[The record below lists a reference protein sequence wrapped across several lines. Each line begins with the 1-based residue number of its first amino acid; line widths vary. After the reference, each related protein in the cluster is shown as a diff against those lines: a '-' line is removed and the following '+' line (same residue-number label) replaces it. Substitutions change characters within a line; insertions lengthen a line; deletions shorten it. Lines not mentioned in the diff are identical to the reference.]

1 MMKAFFSL
9 LREIGHILAREFI
22 PKRDRGDDEFALLR
36 VPYVQR
42 MLGSSNAIYAYR
54 GKRK

>member
-1 MMKAFFSL
+1 MKAFFSL